1 MVEEKYTLKFL
12 ISYSKHHKVRVQ
24 YENKC
29 GRKPQNIKGLLNM
42 QHECAKWKNSQ
53 LLIVYHASFSHK
65 KLFEIIFLNM
75 IQFQRLINELLK

>member
-1 MVEEKYTLKFL
+1 MVEEKIHVEFL

-42 QHECAKWKNSQ
+42 QHDCAKWKSSQ
-53 LLIVYHASFSHK
+53 LLILYHASFLHK
-65 KLFEIIFLNM
+65 KGNRNYFSKYKTF
-75 IQFQRLINELLK
+75 NEYHAF